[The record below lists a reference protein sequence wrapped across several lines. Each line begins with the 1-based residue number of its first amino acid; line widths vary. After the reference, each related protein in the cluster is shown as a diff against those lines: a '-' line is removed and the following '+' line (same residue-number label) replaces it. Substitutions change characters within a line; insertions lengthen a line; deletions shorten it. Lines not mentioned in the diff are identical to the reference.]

1 MGLVYTLF
9 DKFQKAVE
17 NRQQWCGTCFSP
29 LLQAAKIHSD
39 GSDLGGWGR
48 GVVILHMDA
57 AMDSKKCF
65 LFPGSDVNEVSSSSE
80 QLQ

>member
-1 MGLVYTLF
+1 MW
-9 DKFQKAVE
+9 
-17 NRQQWCGTCFSP
+17 NMFSP

-39 GSDLGGWGR
+39 GSDLGGWER
-48 GVVILHMDA
+48 GVVILRMDA

-80 QLQ
+80 QVQ